1 MANMGNVIY
10 LNTKDHREGWLGEGG
25 VPVCRIPSQF
35 FSVVITDVIEP

>member
-1 MANMGNVIY
+1 MY
-10 LNTKDHREGWLGEGG
+10 LNSKDHREGWVGGGGQGRG